1 MELKIFRDALP
12 AAGTNC
18 TLKAE
23 LPLETEILIS
33 DYLPPVFKLV
43 KCFVRPVVLQKRL
56 QPGKLQLEGYLR
68 CVVYYQGEDGAG
80 LCQTE
85 QKLPFTKL
93 LDLPEFVFTAWAVQV
108 EGQTEYL
115 NCRTV
120 NPRRIEVRGAYG
132 LVVSVH
138 TQVKTDVITALSDGG
153 VEQKLVTL
161 SGVRRAAVLEKLVT
175 VEGEIRFPTPPAAVL
190 DLSGNA
196 SVGDLKLLNGKAV
209 AKGVLV
215 VSCAWRAEGDPA
227 LQSQSVNLNF
237 NQVLDVDGMSE
248 DCRCLCVAEPVGFTL
263 TEGEG
268 EEPSR
273 LTANLMLRLGSEPVG
288 FTLTEGEGEEPS
300 RLTANLML
308 RLRAWRPYQLQCV
321 ADAFSTKFE
330 TEQTPQTVQTESLAC
345 TLDETVT
352 LTGSGPLPDAGAK
365 ILACFASF
373 GPALLAYRENNWD
386 LTSRVTVTAFGEN
399 SLSELESY
407 EKVLELALPLGREL
421 PSDAELIPECWLR
434 AEDLRCVCANG
445 TLEVTLSVKAEGAIL
460 QRSGNTCV
468 GSIALGE
475 PLTPADP
482 EISLRIYYAQAGEEL
497 FAIARRF
504 HVSPAQMLAAND
516 LAEGT
521 TAIDAPRRLLVPGA
535 GG

>member
-1 MELKIFRDALP
+1 MELKVFRDVLP
-12 AAGTNC
+12 AAGADC
-18 TLKAE
+18 TAKAE
-23 LPLETEILIS
+23 LPLETELLIS
-33 DYLPPVFKLV
+33 DYLPPVQRIV
-43 KCFVRPVVLQKRL
+43 KCFAKPVVLQKQLAPGRL
-56 QPGKLQLEGYLR
+56 TLEGYLR
-68 CVVYYQGEDGAG
+68 CTVYYQGEEGAG

-85 QKLPFTKL
+85 QKLPFTKAL
-93 LDLPEFVFTAWAVQV
+93 ELPSFAATAWTACV

-115 NCRTV
+115 NCRAV

-138 TQVKTDVITALSDGG
+138 AQLSTEVITALSEGG
-153 VEQKLVTL
+153 IEQKPVTL
-161 SGVRRAAVLEKLVT
+161 AGVRRAATLEKLVT
-175 VEGEIRFPTPPAAVL
+175 IEGALTFPKPPAAIL
-190 DLSGNA
+190 DITGTA
-196 SVGDLKLLNGKAV
+196 EVRELKRMQGKAV
-209 AKGVLV
+209 AKGVLHV
-215 VSCAWRAEGDPA
+215 LCGWRAEGDAA
-227 LQSQSVNLNF
+227 LRSQTADLPF
-237 NQVLDVDGMSE
+237 NQILDADGLSE
-248 DCRCLCVAEPVGFTL
+248 DCRCLCVA
-263 TEGEG
+263 
-268 EEPSR
+268 
-273 LTANLMLRLGSEPVG
+273 EPVG

-445 TLEVTLSVKAEGAIL
+445 TLEVNLSVKAEGAIL

-521 TAIDAPRRLLVPGA
+521 TAIDAPQRLLVPGA

>member
-68 CVVYYQGEDGAG
+68 CVVYYQGEEGTG

-237 NQVLDVDGMSE
+237 NQVLDVDGLSE

-273 LTANLMLRLGSEPVG
+273 LTA
-288 FTLTEGEGEEPS
+288 T
-300 RLTANLML
+300 LML

-373 GPALLAYRENNWD
+373 GPALLAG
-386 LTSRVTVTAFGEN
+386 A
-399 SLSELESY
+399 
-407 EKVLELALPLGREL
+407 ALGR
-421 PSDAELIPECWLR
+421 
-434 AEDLRCVCANG
+434 G
-445 TLEVTLSVKAEGAIL
+445 
-460 QRSGNTCV
+460 
-468 GSIALGE
+468 
-475 PLTPADP
+475 ADP
-482 EISLRIYYAQAGEEL
+482 GVLAPCRGPALCLRKRHTGGHPFRQGRRSHPTAERKYLCGLHRAGRAVDPGRPGDQPAHLLCTGGGGAVCHRQAVPCLPG
-497 FAIARRF
+497 
-504 HVSPAQMLAAND
+504 P
-516 LAEGT
+516 
-521 TAIDAPRRLLVPGA
+521 DACGQRPCRGHHCH
-535 GG
+535 

>member
-12 AAGTNC
+12 AAGANC
-18 TLKAE
+18 TVKAE

-43 KCFVRPVVLQKRL
+43 KCFAKPVVLQKQL
-56 QPGKLQLEGYLR
+56 QPGKLTLEGYLR
-68 CVVYYQGEDGAG
+68 CIVYYQGEDDAG

-85 QKLPFTKL
+85 QKLPFNKVL
-93 LDLPEFVFTAWAVQV
+93 ELPEFAFTAWTAQV

-115 NCRTV
+115 NCRSVT
-120 NPRRIEVRGAYG
+120 PRRIEVRGAFG
-132 LVVSVH
+132 LVASVY
-138 TQVKTDVITALSDGG
+138 TQQKTEVLTALADGG
-153 VEQKLVTL
+153 IEQQLTTL
-161 SGVRRAAVLEKLVT
+161 EGVRRAAVLDKLIT
-175 VEGEIRFPTPPAAVL
+175 VEGELAFPSPPAAIL
-190 DLSGNA
+190 DIAGTA
-196 SVGDLKLLNGKAV
+196 SLHDLKVLNAKAV
-209 AKGVLV
+209 AKGTLHVL
-215 VSCAWRAEGDPA
+215 CAWRAEGEST
-227 LQSQSVNLNF
+227 LQSQSLDLPF
-237 NQVLDVDGMSE
+237 NQVLDVEALSE

-268 EEPSR
+268 EEPGR
-273 LTANLMLRLGSEPVG
+273 LTA
-288 FTLTEGEGEEPS
+288 T
-300 RLTANLML
+300 LML

-445 TLEVTLSVKAEGAIL
+445 TLEVNLSVKAEGAIL

-521 TAIDAPRRLLVPGA
+521 TAIDAPQRLLVPGA

>member
-120 NPRRIEVRGAYG
+120 NPRRIEVRGA
-132 LVVSVH
+132 
-138 TQVKTDVITALSDGG
+138 
-153 VEQKLVTL
+153 
-161 SGVRRAAVLEKLVT
+161 AVLEKLVT

-237 NQVLDVDGMSE
+237 NQVLDVDGLSE

-273 LTANLMLRLGSEPVG
+273 LTA
-288 FTLTEGEGEEPS
+288 T
-300 RLTANLML
+300 LML

-373 GPALLAYRENNWD
+373 GPALLAYRENNWN

-445 TLEVTLSVKAEGAIL
+445 TLEVNLSVKAEGAIL

>member
-237 NQVLDVDGMSE
+237 NQVLDVDGLSE

-273 LTANLMLRLGSEPVG
+273 LTS
-288 FTLTEGEGEEPS
+288 T
-300 RLTANLML
+300 LML

-352 LTGSGPLPDAGAK
+352 
-365 ILACFASF
+365 
-373 GPALLAYRENNWD
+373 
-386 LTSRVTVTAFGEN
+386 AFGEN

-421 PSDAELIPECWLR
+421 SSDAELIPECWLR

-445 TLEVTLSVKAEGAIL
+445 TLEVNLSVKAEGAIL

-521 TAIDAPRRLLVPGA
+521 TAIDAPQRLLVPGA

>member
-215 VSCAWRAEGDPA
+215 VSCAWRAEGDPV

-237 NQVLDVDGMSE
+237 NQVLDVDGLSE
-248 DCRCLCVAEPVGFTL
+248 DCRCL
-263 TEGEG
+263 
-268 EEPSR
+268 
-273 LTANLMLRLGSEPVG
+273 
-288 FTLTEGEGEEPS
+288 
-300 RLTANLML
+300 
-308 RLRAWRPYQLQCV
+308 CV

-407 EKVLELALPLGREL
+407 EKVLELALPLEREL

>member
-227 LQSQSVNLNF
+227 LQGQSVNLNF
-237 NQVLDVDGMSE
+237 NQVLDVDGLSE
-248 DCRCLCVAEPVGFTL
+248 DCRCLCVA
-263 TEGEG
+263 
-268 EEPSR
+268 
-273 LTANLMLRLGSEPVG
+273 EPVG

-345 TLDETVT
+345 TLDKTVT

-373 GPALLAYRENNWD
+373 GPALLAPCRGSA
-386 LTSRVTVTAFGEN
+386 LCLRKRHTGGHPFRQGRRGHPTAERKHLCG
-399 SLSELESY
+399 LH
-407 EKVLELALPLGREL
+407 
-421 PSDAELIPECWLR
+421 R
-434 AEDLRCVCANG
+434 AG
-445 TLEVTLSVKAEGAIL
+445 GA
-460 QRSGNTCV
+460 
-468 GSIALGE
+468 
-475 PLTPADP
+475 ADP
-482 EISLRIYYAQAGEEL
+482 GRPGDQPAHLLCTGGGGAVCHRQTIPCLPGPDACCQRPCRGNYCH
-497 FAIARRF
+497 RRA
-504 HVSPAQMLAAND
+504 SKAS
-516 LAEGT
+516 
-521 TAIDAPRRLLVPGA
+521 GA
-535 GG
+535 GSRGLIYLILCFTEEQFKVKV

>member
-120 NPRRIEVRGAYG
+120 NPHRIEVRGAYG

-237 NQVLDVDGMSE
+237 NQVLDVDGLSE

-273 LTANLMLRLGSEPVG
+273 LTA
-288 FTLTEGEGEEPS
+288 T
-300 RLTANLML
+300 LML

-365 ILACFASF
+365 ILACFASRIVDVAAGPPCRGSALCLRKRHTGGHPFRQGRRSHPTAERKHLCGLHRAGRAVDPGRPGDQPAHLF
-373 GPALLAYRENNWD
+373 GTGRGGAVCHRQAVPC
-386 LTSRVTVTAFGEN
+386 
-399 SLSELESY
+399 
-407 EKVLELALPLGREL
+407 LPG
-421 PSDAELIPECWLR
+421 PDACR
-434 AEDLRCVCANG
+434 
-445 TLEVTLSVKAEGAIL
+445 
-460 QRSGNTCV
+460 QRPCRGHH
-468 GSIALGE
+468 G
-475 PLTPADP
+475 
-482 EISLRIYYAQAGEEL
+482 
-497 FAIARRF
+497 
-504 HVSPAQMLAAND
+504 H
-516 LAEGT
+516 
-521 TAIDAPRRLLVPGA
+521 
-535 GG
+535 

>member
-68 CVVYYQGEDGAG
+68 CVVYYQGEEGAG

-209 AKGVLV
+209 AKGGLV

-227 LQSQSVNLNF
+227 LQSQSVNLTF
-237 NQVLDVDGMSE
+237 NQVLDVDGLSE

-268 EEPSR
+268 EEPGR
-273 LTANLMLRLGSEPVG
+273 LTA
-288 FTLTEGEGEEPS
+288 T
-300 RLTANLML
+300 LML
-308 RLRAWRPYQLQCV
+308 RLR
-321 ADAFSTKFE
+321 
-330 TEQTPQTVQTESLAC
+330 AC

-445 TLEVTLSVKAEGAIL
+445 TLEVNLSVKAEGAIL

>member
-68 CVVYYQGEDGAG
+68 CVVYYQGEEGTG

-209 AKGVLV
+209 AKGGLV
-215 VSCAWRAEGDPA
+215 VSCAWRAEGDPV

-237 NQVLDVDGMSE
+237 NQVLDVDGLSE

-268 EEPSR
+268 EEP
-273 LTANLMLRLGSEPVG
+273 G
-288 FTLTEGEGEEPS
+288 

-373 GPALLAYRENNWD
+373 GPVSLTRGEGKAALTARAVVSAFAENT
-386 LTSRVTVTAFGEN
+386 LGEI
-399 SLSELESY
+399 ECY
-407 EKVLELALPLGREL
+407 EKALDYALPLPADL
-421 PSDAELIPECWLR
+421 PPDAQAYPECWLTVQDVQCTS
-434 AEDLRCVCANG
+434 AGGA
-445 TLEVTLSVKAEGAIL
+445 LEVSLTVRAEGAVL
-460 QRSGNTCV
+460 VRQTWPLV
-468 GSIALGE
+468 GGVELGD
-475 PLTPADP
+475 PLAPADP
-482 EISLRIYYAQAGEEL
+482 EVSLRICYAQAGEEL
-497 FAIARRF
+497 FAIAKRY
-504 HVSPAQMLAAND
+504 HVSPGQMLAAND
-516 LAEGT
+516 LPEGT
-521 TAIDAPRRLLVPGA
+521 ERLDEAQRLLVPGV
-535 GG
+535 